1 MSFYCQMD
9 NETVVIY
16 TVEHYPA
23 VKKKKM
29 KSGDKWMEIRKIL
42 KKEGDQYRRKG
53 RREGET
59 ALKMLEKTIR
69 KHITSHLPKITYN
82 T

>member
-9 NETVVIY
+9 NENVVIH

-23 VKKKKM
+23 VKKM
-29 KSGDKWMEIRKIL
+29 KSGDKWMELRKVL
-42 KKEGDQYRRKG
+42 KKEGDQYRRRE

-59 ALKMLEKTIR
+59 ALKMFEKTIR
-69 KHITSHLPKITYN
+69 KHITSHLPKIIYN